1 MECREV
7 KNKEISMI
15 CTWEVKLHIFISGR
29 TQVKN
34 KTYQFLWQI

>member
-7 KNKEISMI
+7 KNKEINMI

-29 TQVKN
+29 IQAIN
-34 KTYQFLWQI
+34 KTYQFFWQT